1 MNRRRAIK
9 CLLIASYALFALAVV
24 SLHVFAQC
32 AMCRTSIAGS
42 PDAARLAERF
52 NFAVFVLLIPPV
64 VLFCGF
70 IVALYKFRKAPG
82 DGSVEGSVFKR
93 LLHSC
98 VEKFNVRFGAHKGR
112 GAKTTTRLQERS
124 LH

>member
-9 CLLIASYALFALAVV
+9 LALIAVGALFALIVAI
-24 SLHVFAQC
+24 SPAFAQC
-32 AMCRTSIAGS
+32 AMCKTSIAGS

-52 NFAVFVLLIPPV
+52 NFAIFVLLIPPV
-64 VLFCGF
+64 LLFCGF
-70 IVALYKFRKAPG
+70 IIALYKFRKAPG
-82 DGSVEGSVFKR
+82 EVSVESGATKR

-98 VEKFNVRFGAHKGR
+98 VEKFSVWFGGHKR
-112 GAKTTTRLQERS
+112 KGAKATTRLSERS

>member
-9 CLLIASYALFALAVV
+9 FLLITTGALFALAVV
-24 SLHVFAQC
+24 SLPVFAQC

-64 VLFCGF
+64 MLFCGF

-82 DGSVEGSVFKR
+82 EDSDEGNLVTR
-93 LLHSC
+93 LLRWF
-98 VEKFNVRFGAHKGR
+98 VEKFRLRFKDR
-112 GAKTTTRLQERS
+112 SRKGAKATARLQERS

>member
-9 CLLIASYALFALAVV
+9 LALIATGALFALIVTISPA
-24 SLHVFAQC
+24 FAQC

-52 NFAVFVLLIPPV
+52 NFAIFVLLIPPV
-64 VLFCGF
+64 LLFCGF
-70 IVALYKFRKAPG
+70 IIALYKFRKAPG
-82 DGSVEGSVFKR
+82 EASVESNAIKH
-93 LLHSC
+93 LLRSC
-98 VEKFNVRFGAHKGR
+98 VKKFSVWFGGR
-112 GAKTTTRLQERS
+112 RRKGAKATTRLSERS